1 MDDYPPEVGT
11 YRPDFPSML
20 PFWIKVQGFPIHL
33 WKEQTIC
40 SIGEDIG
47 TYEKAEITSTSVQM
61 RVHVNGRLPLIK
73 HSIIEYSNCDEVEAT
88 LVYERLEKHCSKC
101 NWLDHDLKDCLEEK
115 AQKKALLAAQEAAQ
129 KSSNALA
136 QNPPLSHSER
146 RYESEYLRKQT
157 HRREDML
164 RYSQDQSLNRS
175 NSHRPSRDG
184 SLACSRPR
192 DSCQGGRMSYRHE
205 WQPKGVLLRDDRNP
219 FHKEHN
225 YHNKKN
231 ASKKLDQFRGDSHS
245 ISPSKSRELRA
256 HGLGEEE
263 HGSLK
268 AHRNSP
274 QEINSA
280 SRSRIQPS
288 TRGDPLRPAEPE
300 LPPEAVKAAMGEII
314 GAMTLYAN
322 CADPSESSARKEWL
336 RLAEAQGQVEESAPQ
351 MVRASIAREL
361 ADEVVTEPLGVG
373 PQDRLPV
380 AVRLGPV
387 NIEPGS
393 NERPSIM
400 ERLGPVNVMLPETD
414 AEENHGYG
422 GSLER
427 IPVAERLG
435 PVMNEDE
442 EEALVTRA
450 PTEIN
455 KRKPG
460 TPPGRRKVPAS
471 PAPMQA
477 SSSRKRKLQQTKPPT
492 GRKKPPSVQERPRKV
507 TKAGNPR
514 GATLRPSMQSSTPSS
529 SVMFL

>member
-1 MDDYPPEVGT
+1 
-11 YRPDFPSML
+11 
-20 PFWIKVQGFPIHL
+20 
-33 WKEQTIC
+33 
-40 SIGEDIG
+40 
-47 TYEKAEITSTSVQM
+47 
-61 RVHVNGRLPLIK
+61 
-73 HSIIEYSNCDEVEAT
+73 
-88 LVYERLEKHCSKC
+88 
-101 NWLDHDLKDCLEEK
+101 
-115 AQKKALLAAQEAAQ
+115 
-129 KSSNALA
+129 
-136 QNPPLSHSER
+136 
-146 RYESEYLRKQT
+146 
-157 HRREDML
+157 
-164 RYSQDQSLNRS
+164 
-175 NSHRPSRDG
+175 
-184 SLACSRPR
+184 
-192 DSCQGGRMSYRHE
+192 MSYRHE